1 MDNKQDTPKISVIIP
16 VYNDERYIQ
25 QTIQSVLDQTFT
37 DFELILVDDAS
48 TDRSVEIMK
57 NFDDPRIH
65 VFINEKNL
73 GIVGSLNKAISLSK
87 AAIIARLDHDDMCY
101 PTRLEK
107 QYNFLEVHPEIGLV
121 GAGIQEIDS
130 EGKKVGSPR
139 IHLSEPYLLK
149 YWLHFEVLL
158 SSPATTFRRSI
169 IEKAGGFN
177 PAAELAE
184 DYDLYTRFVKYCDLS
199 NLSEPLVYKREHG
212 KNASIKYHDDQVA
225 RHIHTCE
232 SEVAKLMGKTYPYEY
247 FKKLI
252 DREEKLDLR
261 TTQELIRLYYDSSKV
276 FAQKEHLSGE
286 QIKRLQYT
294 VTWRINALLRRCKSN
309 IRFLPTRAKM
319 YWKNHDL
326 FMTDLRKI
334 TTK

>member
-1 MDNKQDTPKISVIIP
+1 MENNQDAPKISVIIP

-48 TDRSVEIMK
+48 TDKSVEIMK
-57 NFDDPRIH
+57 SFDDSRIS
-65 VFINEKNL
+65 VFVNDKNL
-73 GIVGSLNKAISLSK
+73 GIVGSLNKAISLSR
-87 AAIIARLDHDDMCY
+87 AAIIARLDHDDLCY

-107 QYNFLEVHPEIGLV
+107 QYAFLEAHPEIGLV

-130 EGKKVGSPR
+130 EGKKVGTPK

-212 KNASIKYHDDQVA
+212 KNASNKFHDDQVA
-225 RHIHTCE
+225 RHIRTCE
-232 SEVAKLMGKTYPYEY
+232 SEVEELMGKPYPHEY

-252 DREEKLDLR
+252 DREEKLDLS

-276 FAQKEHLSGE
+276 FAQKEQLSDE
-286 QIKRLQYT
+286 QVKRLRYT
-294 VTWRINALLRRCKSN
+294 VTWRIRALLRRCEPN
-309 IRFLPTRAKM
+309 IRFLPVRARI
-319 YWKNHDL
+319 YWENHDL
-326 FMTDLRKI
+326 LMTDLRRI
-334 TTK
+334 TKK

>member
-1 MDNKQDTPKISVIIP
+1 
-16 VYNDERYIQ
+16 
-25 QTIQSVLDQTFT
+25 
-37 DFELILVDDAS
+37 
-48 TDRSVEIMK
+48 
-57 NFDDPRIH
+57 
-65 VFINEKNL
+65 
-73 GIVGSLNKAISLSK
+73 LSK

-319 YWKNHDL
+319 YWKNHEEEISSACFFYFSRACLRARRQSGNFRLKVFSNKSQFNPVFNGLRAGVGKSLVRAPCRDL
-326 FMTDLRKI
+326 QS
-334 TTK
+334 